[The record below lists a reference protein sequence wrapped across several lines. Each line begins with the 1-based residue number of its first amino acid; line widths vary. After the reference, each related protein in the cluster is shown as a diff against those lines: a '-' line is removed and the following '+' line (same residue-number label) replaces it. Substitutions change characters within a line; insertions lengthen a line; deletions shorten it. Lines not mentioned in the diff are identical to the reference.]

1 MKKQPT
7 RRDFLKTTTLASA
20 TAASFTAASYAQV
33 VGANDRI
40 NTALIG
46 CGGISEEHLRAL
58 LDMRRQNN
66 VNVVAVCDVYETR
79 ARNFQDQIWTVG
91 GRAKLV
97 KDYRNI
103 LEMKDVDT
111 VSICTPEHWHAR
123 QALAGLDAGKHV
135 YCEKPMTHTV
145 EDSLAV
151 ADKVRQ
157 TGLKLQVNVQGM
169 SDDSYASAYEAIRA
183 GKLGPVVA
191 AQIDYVRSYGAERG
205 PWRTGVDPNLPKPP
219 DLDWEAWLG
228 PARKRP
234 WSAPRYYEWRNYKDY
249 SGGIATDLFVH
260 RLTRILKACG
270 LTFPSRVA
278 GMGGIYL
285 WDDGREL
292 PDNFEMLAEY
302 PAVKGVTPGMTVHIL
317 GTMANSRQ
325 IEHLIRGHKA
335 TLIFTSDGW
344 QIVDEESGE
353 VVETHKKTGAE
364 SIPLHYRNFH
374 AAIRQGEALNCPASL
389 GLYGVVAVAG
399 ANQSWFERRML
410 TWDAPTRTWT

>member
-1 MKKQPT
+1 MKKQAT
-7 RRDFLKTTTLASA
+7 RREFLKTTTLASA

-33 VGANDRI
+33 VGANDRLNAAI
-40 NTALIG
+40 IG
-46 CGGISEEHLRAL
+46 CGGISQSHLRAL
-58 LDMRRQNN
+58 LDMHRQEN
-66 VNVVAVCDVYETR
+66 VRVLAVCDVYETR
-79 ARNFQDQIWTVG
+79 ARNFQDQIWRAG
-91 GRAKLV
+91 GRAELV

-103 LEMKDVDT
+103 LEMRDVDT
-111 VSICTPEHWHAR
+111 VSICTPEHWHSR
-123 QALAGLDAGKHV
+123 QALDALDAGKHV
-135 YCEKPMTHTV
+135 YCEKPMTHSV
-145 EDSLAV
+145 EESLAV
-151 ADKVRQ
+151 VDKVRQ
-157 TGLKLQVNVQGM
+157 TGLKFQVDVQGM

-191 AQIDYVRSYGAERG
+191 AQIEYVRTYPAEQG
-205 PWRTGVDPNLPKPP
+205 PWRTGVDPKLPKPP

-228 PARKRP
+228 PAPKRP
-234 WSAPRYYEWRNYKDY
+234 WNAPRYYEWRNYKDY

-302 PAVKGVTPGMTVHIL
+302 PVVKDVTPGMTVHIL
-317 GTMANSRQ
+317 GTMANSRR

-335 TLIFTSDGW
+335 TLIFTSEGW
-344 QIVDEESGE
+344 EIVDEESRE
-353 VVETHKKTGAE
+353 VVETHKKSGDE
-364 SIPLHYRNFH
+364 SIPLHYGNFH
-374 AAIRQGEALNCPASL
+374 AAIRHGEALNCPATL

-410 TWDAPTRTWT
+410 AWDATTRKWT